1 MFANL
6 CVISI
11 TLVLQKN
18 TAMSKLYK
26 ILVMVVTCLVI
37 GYLSSNVTQT
47 SVNTWYPT
55 LNKPFFT
62 PPNWAFPVAWTTL
75 YIFMGVA
82 AGLVWSR
89 IEYEADVVRKGLT
102 YFAIQLAL
110 NALWSYLFFGLKN
123 PLLALAEIVLLW
135 LMIYETYIQFKKV
148 DKIAGYLFIP
158 YLIWVTYATALNASI
173 WWLNK

>member
-1 MFANL
+1 
-6 CVISI
+6 
-11 TLVLQKN
+11 
-18 TAMSKLYK
+18 MSKLYK
-26 ILVMVVTCLVI
+26 ILVMVVTCLVV

-55 LNKPFFT
+55 LNKPSFT

-75 YIFMGVA
+75 YIFMGIA
-82 AGLVWSR
+82 AGLVWGR
-89 IEYEADVVRKGLT
+89 IEYEADVVRKSLT

-123 PLLALAEIVLLW
+123 PLLALIEIVLLW
-135 LMIYETYIQFKKV
+135 LMIYETYAQFKKV
-148 DKIAGYLFIP
+148 SKIAGYLFIP
-158 YLIWVTYATALNASI
+158 YLIWVTYASALNASI

>member
-1 MFANL
+1 
-6 CVISI
+6 
-11 TLVLQKN
+11 
-18 TAMSKLYK
+18 MSKLYK
-26 ILVMVVTCLVI
+26 ILVMVVTCLVV

>member
-89 IEYEADVVRKGLT
+89 IEYETDVVRKGLT

>member
-1 MFANL
+1 
-6 CVISI
+6 
-11 TLVLQKN
+11 
-18 TAMSKLYK
+18 MSKLYK
-26 ILVMVVTCLVI
+26 ILVMVVTCLVV

-158 YLIWVTYATALNASI
+158 YLIWVTYATALNGSI